1 MPAVVALHSVLRA
14 GREDAYDEA
23 HARIPDDLL
32 EAHLRAGIH
41 DWRIWRSGRDVFHL
55 VECDD
60 LAAAFRQLE
69 HDPANER
76 WQAFI
81 GDYVDHLE
89 RTPSGSPELP
99 LVWRMRDQ
107 ATNS

>member
-1 MPAVVALHSVLRA
+1 VLRS
-14 GREDAYDEA
+14 GREEGYDAAHRRIPEELVEA
-23 HARIPDDLL
+23 HR
-32 EAHLRAGIH
+32 RAGIH
-41 DWRIWRSGRDVFHL
+41 DWQIWRSGRSLFHL

-60 LAAAFRQLE
+60 FQAAMRELE

-81 GDYVDHLE
+81 GDYVDHFELS
-89 RTPSGSPELP
+89 PSGEWPLP

-107 ATNS
+107 AGS

>member
-1 MPAVVALHSVLRA
+1 MTAYVALHSVLKP
-14 GREDAYDEA
+14 GREAEYDAVHE
-23 HARIPDDLL
+23 RIPDDLVD
-32 EAHLRAGIH
+32 AHRRAGIR
-41 DWRIWRSGRDVFHL
+41 DWWIWRSGAHLFHL

-60 LAAAFRQLE
+60 FAAALARLE

-81 GDYVDHLE
+81 GDYVDHFE
-89 RTPSGSPELP
+89 PADGEPALP

-107 ATNS
+107 DPGP

>member
-1 MPAVVALHSVLRA
+1 MGYVALHSVLKPGCEA
-14 GREDAYDEA
+14 AYDVA

-32 EAHLRAGIH
+32 EAHRRAGIT
-41 DWRIWRSGRDVFHL
+41 DWSIWRSGRELFHL

-60 LAAAFRQLE
+60 LQAAFRQLE

-81 GDYVDHLE
+81 SEYVDHLA
-89 RTPSGSPELP
+89 SSPDGPMLR
-99 LVWRMRDQ
+99 LVWRMRAQ
-107 ATNS
+107 E

>member
-1 MPAVVALHSVLRA
+1 MIVALHSVLRA
-14 GREDAYDEA
+14 GRDGDYDAV

-32 EAHLRAGIH
+32 EAHRKVGIR

-60 LAAAFRQLE
+60 FASAIRALD

-81 GDYVDHLE
+81 GSYVE
-89 RTPSGSPELP
+89 SSATALP
-99 LVWRMRDQ
+99 LVWSMRDQ
-107 ATNS
+107 QAANRTDR